1 MKLLSQ
7 MFTELQDTTLKNIA
21 NDLLQLHFHQ
31 NATDTELQKYYGG
44 AMVDREALISDTRG
58 RLEGDQDMLKFLQ
71 ANMSQLK
78 ILYGTKNPTGDLGL
92 PLRTSFRNVAIE
104 GGEYKDVGG
113 DGGENSEQNSN
124 IEAGHGNADSET
136 NNG

>member
-1 MKLLSQ
+1 
-7 MFTELQDTTLKNIA
+7 MFNELQDTTLKNVA

-31 NATDTELQKYYGG
+31 NATDEELQKYYGG

-71 ANMSQLK
+71 DNLPQLK

-92 PLRTSFRNVAIE
+92 PLRTSFRNVAVE
-104 GGEYKDVGG
+104 GSEYKDVGG
-113 DGGENSEQNSN
+113 NGGEDSEQNTD
-124 IEAGHGNADSET
+124 IEAGHGNADGEADHS
-136 NNG
+136 